1 MHPETDDKKLRLEM
15 VSTNQI
21 WNYVATKKFWVE
33 FLIMTFGMILTAICV
48 HYFLVPSK
56 LIIGTISGLSIVL
69 ATVSESLFGVHL
81 EVSVM
86 IFVINAILL
95 VLAYFLIGKE
105 FGIKTVYTALIL
117 GPFTALFEKY
127 LPYQMVITKLYGEKS
142 AFFDATAASGWSPEA
157 VKEGVSSLM
166 GDPWFDLV
174 CFVLI
179 LSFAQATLFKINA
192 STGGLDILAK
202 IVNKYMHFDI
212 GASVT
217 VAGTIICLTAFAI
230 NPFNIVVIGLIG
242 TWINGIVVDYFTAG
256 LNNRKRVCIISPQY
270 KHIQDFIINDLQR
283 GVTMYD
289 VTGGYSNQKKVELE
303 ALLTKDEFAK
313 LMNHINVNDINAF
326 ITAGNVSEVYGLWA
340 SNKKKTKQE
349 RVKL

>member
-1 MHPETDDKKLRLEM
+1 M
-15 VSTNQI
+15 VNAKQI
-21 WNYVATKKFWVE
+21 WDYLATKKFWVE

-127 LPYQMVITKLYGEKS
+127 LPYQMVITKLYGEES
-142 AFFDATAASGWSPEA
+142 AFYDAATGGWSHE
-157 VKEGVSSLM
+157 VLQSGKDYVSSLM

-202 IVNKYMHFDI
+202 IVNKYLHFDI

-217 VAGTIICLTAFAI
+217 VAGTVICLTAFAI

-270 KHIQDFIINDLQR
+270 RHIQDFIINDLQR

-289 VTGGYSNQKKVELE
+289 VTGGYSNQKKVEIE

-313 LMNHINVNDINAF
+313 LMNHINVNGINAF

-340 SNKKKTKQE
+340 SKKEKTKQE

>member
-1 MHPETDDKKLRLEM
+1 MSFKSVTDYLK
-15 VSTNQI
+15 
-21 WNYVATKKFWVE
+21 TKKFWVE
-33 FLIMTFGMILTAICV
+33 FLLMTFGMILTAICV

-69 ATVSESLFGVHL
+69 ATVSETLFSVHL

-117 GPFTALFEKY
+117 GPFTGILEKF
-127 LPYQMVITKLYGEKS
+127 LPYQKVITMLYHDKS
-142 AFFDATAASGWSPEA
+142 AFYDAATGGWSQTA
-157 VKEGVSSLM
+157 LQDGISSLM

-179 LSFAQATLFKINA
+179 LSFAQAMLFKINA

-242 TWINGIVVDYFTAG
+242 TWINGLVVDYFTAG
-256 LNNRKRVCIISPQY
+256 MNRRKRVCIISPQY
-270 KHIQDFIINDLQR
+270 HHIQDFIINELHR

-289 VTGGYSNQKKVELE
+289 VTGGYSNQKKVEIQ
-303 ALLTKDEFAK
+303 ALLTKDEFSD
-313 LMNHINVNDINAF
+313 LMNHINENGINAF

-340 SNKKKTKQE
+340 SNKKHAKQG
-349 RVKL
+349 RAKL

>member
-1 MHPETDDKKLRLEM
+1 MSFKSVTDYLK
-15 VSTNQI
+15 
-21 WNYVATKKFWVE
+21 TKKFWVE
-33 FLIMTFGMILTAICV
+33 FLLMTFGMILTAICV

-56 LIIGTISGLSIVL
+56 LIIGTISGLSIVI
-69 ATVSESLFGVHL
+69 ATVSETLFSMHL

-117 GPFTALFEKY
+117 GPFTGILEKF
-127 LPYQMVITKLYGEKS
+127 LPYQKVITMLYHDKS
-142 AFFDATAASGWSPEA
+142 AFYDAATGGWSHTA
-157 VKEGVSSLM
+157 LQDGISSLM

-179 LSFAQATLFKINA
+179 LSFAQAMLFKINA

-242 TWINGIVVDYFTAG
+242 TWINGLVVDYFTAG
-256 LNNRKRVCIISPQY
+256 MNRRKRVCIISPQY
-270 KHIQDFIINDLQR
+270 HHIQDFIINELHR

-289 VTGGYSNQKKVELE
+289 VTGGYSNQKKVEIQ
-303 ALLTKDEFAK
+303 ALLTKDEFSD
-313 LMNHINVNDINAF
+313 LMNHINENGINAF

-340 SNKKKTKQE
+340 SNKKHTKHE
-349 RVKL
+349 RAKL